1 MLQGMRAIAIGYT
14 EKTVDDKEELPRL
27 QPLMAII
34 LSDTIRNNT
43 KETLEYFHQEG
54 IDAKIISGDNV
65 NTVMAIAKKQGY

>member
-27 QPLMAII
+27 RTTNGDY

-43 KETLEYFHQEG
+43 KKH
-54 IDAKIISGDNV
+54 
-65 NTVMAIAKKQGY
+65 